1 MFSMEFCG
9 GATGTCPW
17 CHLEGGLTSRGTSLM
32 SGGRD
37 QDSDRSG
44 PTWTRER
51 HHPADISKKNIDEH
65 SLTLSLYYAL
75 KLPYLSLVACLIENL
90 VAYCSTFLGCMLDYI
105 YCRVLG
111 S

>member
-17 CHLEGGLTSRGTSLM
+17 CHLEGGLSSRGTSLM

-51 HHPADISKKNIDEH
+51 HHPADISKKI
-65 SLTLSLYYAL
+65 SMSILQLSLYIMHLSFHIYL
-75 KLPYLSLVACLIENL
+75 LLLVLLRIWLLIVLPS
-90 VAYCSTFLGCMLDYI
+90 
-105 YCRVLG
+105 
-111 S
+111 

>member
-17 CHLEGGLTSRGTSLM
+17 CHLEGGLSSRGTSLM

-51 HHPADISKKNIDEH
+51 HHPADISKKI
-65 SLTLSLYYAL
+65 SMSILQLSLYIMHLSFRIYL
-75 KLPYLSLVACLIENL
+75 LLLVLLRIWLLIVLPS
-90 VAYCSTFLGCMLDYI
+90 
-105 YCRVLG
+105 
-111 S
+111 

>member
-17 CHLEGGLTSRGTSLM
+17 CHLEGGLSSRGTSLM

-37 QDSDRSG
+37 QDSDSSG

-51 HHPADISKKNIDEH
+51 HHPADISKKI
-65 SLTLSLYYAL
+65 SMSILQLSLYIMHLSFHIYL
-75 KLPYLSLVACLIENL
+75 LLLVLLRIWLLIVLPS
-90 VAYCSTFLGCMLDYI
+90 
-105 YCRVLG
+105 
-111 S
+111 